1 MNACCHQSA
10 AKSLSVAGWIVPAVV
25 LAVMPKCPA
34 CLAAYIAAGTGLGL
48 SLSTA
53 AHLQTSLLIL
63 CASSLSYLVVKL
75 LRTFILKAK
84 TKRILGVSRIPASL
98 GTGSSANDRAAEQ
111 LWVAVA
117 A

>member
-10 AKSLSVAGWIVPAVV
+10 AKSLSVARWIVPALVFA
-25 LAVMPKCPA
+25 LMPKCPA

-53 AHLQTSLLIL
+53 THLQTSLLIL

-75 LRTFILKAK
+75 LRTFIFKAK
-84 TKRILGVSRIPASL
+84 NENDSRGASQIPASF
-98 GTGSSANDRAAEQ
+98 GTVSARERPS
-111 LWVAVA
+111 L
-117 A
+117 